1 MKHSNRWALLLLS
14 LSLTTI
20 SAGSTPTKD
29 YGPPIYPSFEQ
40 LMERLKE
47 WEKEH
52 PRFLK
57 LRDLGKSLQGRPLV
71 AAVLTDPDAPAQDKE
86 HVLITAQHCGGERS
100 GATGVFYLMQ
110 KLLSGAPQ
118 ARETLRRQVVVC
130 FPVVNPDGYIS
141 ASLRNS
147 VGMDPYKDWTEQGP
161 KDPARLP
168 GAVAVQTLM
177 DELQPE
183 VHADYHGNGMQFR
196 GYIHVEDSAAAYSN
210 VALRSYKQEITRQ
223 MDEAALVEGY
233 PSDMLEQDEERIFWG
248 PSMEHLGTKL
258 WKGRPLFYAAT
269 YAYAKYHTLGFANEN
284 VWERSSYLRHRRLLQ
299 FGQEIW
305 PGEYYPGYPTRVV
318 MQNSFHQLTAYGRD
332 ASERRRSRVELWNKQ
347 DQITLGFNNPQT
359 EGFVLYV
366 CATSTVAAQKWLSE
380 KAMPKFAA
388 KIASHPAMEGKS
400 IAEAVENLPD
410 APGHFDAHLYLEK
423 GNVPGSREAPIEHGA
438 GLRLRIPYPKAR
450 ITDLRLNGRPVS
462 ISESDGYLTWVA
474 RGFTYVQLNIPP
486 ERCLK
491 EDLFVITCAYDPGER
506 RSFGLGWQE

>member
-1 MKHSNRWALLLLS
+1 MRHSNKWALALLS
-14 LSLTTI
+14 LSLTTTE
-20 SAGSTPTKD
+20 SFGAQATD

-40 LMERLKE
+40 LMERLKK
-47 WEKEH
+47 WGKEH
-52 PRFLK
+52 SGVLK

-71 AAVLTDPDAPAQDKE
+71 AAVLTDPSAPARDKE
-86 HVLITAQHCGGERS
+86 HVLVTAQHCGGERS
-100 GATGVFYLMQ
+100 AATGVFYLMQ
-110 KLLSGAPQ
+110 RLLSGEPQ
-118 ARETLRRQVVVC
+118 ARETLRRQVIVC

-147 VGMDPYKDWTEQGP
+147 VGLDPYKDWTEKGP
-161 KDPARLP
+161 KDPAKLP

-177 DELQPE
+177 DEFQPE

-223 MDEAALVEGY
+223 MDEAALIEGY

-248 PSMEHLGTKL
+248 PSMDYLGTKL
-258 WKGRPLFYAAT
+258 WKGRALFYAAT

-305 PGEYYPGYPTRVV
+305 PGEYYPGYPTRVI

-366 CATSTVAAQKWLSE
+366 CATSRAAAREWLAE
-380 KAMPKFAA
+380 TAMPRFAA
-388 KIASHPAMEGKS
+388 KISRHPAMEGQA
-400 IAEAVENLPD
+400 ITQAVQNLPD

-423 GNVPGSREAPIEHGA
+423 GNVPGSREEPIVHGL
-438 GLRLRIPYPKAR
+438 GLRLRIPYSKAR
-450 ITDLRLNGRPVS
+450 IRDLRLNGRPVS
-462 ISESDGYLTWVA
+462 ASESDGYLTWVA

-486 ERCLK
+486 ERCLE
-491 EDLFVITCAYDPGER
+491 EDLFVITCAYDPGEQ